1 MADITDIF
9 RLDGKTAIVTG
20 ASSGLGT
27 RFARTLHDA
36 GANVVI
42 AARRLDRLQDLAKE
56 LPNSLAV
63 ECDVAKDEDLDQLVD
78 AALTK
83 YGTIDILVNN
93 AGIGSPVPA
102 ELEPLE
108 EFRQVVAVNLTGLF
122 ALSQKAGGLMLLNGN
137 GVIINV
143 ASILGVVASGQIP
156 QASYASTKGA
166 VVNLTRE
173 LAVQWARKGVRVNAL
188 APGWF
193 QTEMTAEMFEDEGAL
208 RWAKKKTPMG
218 RTGHENELDGAL
230 LFLASDASS
239 FVTGQIVCVDGGW
252 TAV

>member
-1 MADITDIF
+1 MADPTDIF

-20 ASSGLGT
+20 ASSGLGA
-27 RFARTLHDA
+27 RFARTLHAA
-36 GANVVI
+36 GANVVM
-42 AARRLDRLQDLAKE
+42 AARRLERLEDLAKE
-56 LPNSLAV
+56 LPGSLPVA
-63 ECDVAKDEDLDQLVD
+63 CDVGNDEDLDQLVD
-78 AALTK
+78 ATLTK
-83 YGTIDILVNN
+83 FGTIDVLVNN
-93 AGIGSPVPA
+93 AGIGTPVPA
-102 ELEPLE
+102 ELEPLD
-108 EFRQVVAVNLTGLF
+108 EFRQVVSVNLTATF
-122 ALSQKAGGLMLLNGN
+122 ALSQKAGGLMLLAGK
-137 GVIINV
+137 GVIVNV

-156 QASYASTKGA
+156 QASYAASKGA

-193 QTEMTAEMFEDEGAL
+193 QTEMTADMFEDDGAL
-208 RWAKKKTPMG
+208 KWAKRKTPMG

-239 FVTGQIVCVDGGW
+239 FVTGQTLCVDGGW

>member
-1 MADITDIF
+1 MA
-9 RLDGKTAIVTG
+9 LNGKVAFVTG
-20 ASSGLGT
+20 AARGIGLAIVE
-27 RFARTLHDA
+27 RLARD
-36 GANVVI
+36 GARV
-42 AARRLDRLQDLAKE
+42 AAADIDFDTQSAEVKRLTGEQLSVTALQ
-56 LPNSLAV
+56 
-63 ECDVAKDEDLDQLVD
+63 CDVTERASVE
-78 AALTK
+78 AAVSNAESA
-83 YGTIDILVNN
+83 YGPIDILVNN